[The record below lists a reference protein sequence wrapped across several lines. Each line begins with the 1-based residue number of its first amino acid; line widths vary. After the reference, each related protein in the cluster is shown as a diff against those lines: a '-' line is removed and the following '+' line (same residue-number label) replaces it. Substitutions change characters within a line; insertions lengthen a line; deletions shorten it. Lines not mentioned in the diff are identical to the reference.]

1 MIDSHVH
8 LDDAKFDYDRENLIE
23 NLKEHGLDRVY
34 NVGADL
40 ESSIASVEL
49 ADKYEIIKAV
59 IGIHP
64 HAASEYNQEVEDK
77 LIELAKNENVRAIGE
92 IGLDYYYDNS
102 PRDIQVQVFK
112 KQIELANKLKL
123 PIVVHSREAA
133 KETFDIIS
141 SYKEKYKDLKFLIHC
156 FSQSVEMMR
165 EYVKMDCYI
174 ALGGVVTFKNSKIPK
189 EVAKEVPL
197 ENLLLETD
205 CPYLAPEPMRGKR
218 NEPMFIKYSA
228 QKIAEIRGISLE
240 ELLKATDENTRRFYN
255 D

>member
-34 NVGADL
+34 NIGADL

-59 IGIHP
+59 IGVHP

-165 EYVKMDCYI
+165 EYIKMDCYI
-174 ALGGVVTFKNSKIPK
+174 ALGGVVTFKNSKVPK

-240 ELLKATDENTRRFYN
+240 EFLKATDENTRRFYN

>member
-8 LDDAKFDYDRENLIE
+8 LDDEKFDYDRENLIK

-34 NVGADL
+34 NIGADL
-40 ESSIASVEL
+40 KSSIASVEL

-133 KETFDIIS
+133 KETFEIIS

-165 EYVKMDCYI
+165 EYVKMGCYI
-174 ALGGVVTFKNSKIPK
+174 ALGGVVTFKNSKVPK

>member
-8 LDDAKFDYDRENLIE
+8 LDDSKFDYDRENLIE

-34 NVGADL
+34 NIGADL

-59 IGIHP
+59 IGVHP

-165 EYVKMDCYI
+165 EYVKMGCYI
-174 ALGGVVTFKNSKIPK
+174 ALGGVVTFKNSKVPK

>member
-23 NLKEHGLDRVY
+23 NLKEYGLDRVY
-34 NVGADL
+34 NIGADL

-59 IGIHP
+59 IGVHP

>member
-8 LDDAKFDYDRENLIE
+8 LDDAKFDYDRENLIKG
-23 NLKEHGLDRVY
+23 LKEHGLDRVY
-34 NVGADL
+34 NIGADL

-59 IGIHP
+59 IGVHP

-165 EYVKMDCYI
+165 EYVKMGCYI
-174 ALGGVVTFKNSKIPK
+174 ALGGVVTFKNSKVPK

>member
-34 NVGADL
+34 NIGADL

-59 IGIHP
+59 IGVHP

-141 SYKEKYKDLKFLIHC
+141 SYKEEYKDLKFLIHC

-165 EYVKMDCYI
+165 EYVKMGCYI
-174 ALGGVVTFKNSKIPK
+174 ALGGVVTFKNSKVPK

-240 ELLKATDENTRRFYN
+240 ELLRATDENTRRFYN

>member
-8 LDDAKFDYDRENLIE
+8 LDDPRFDYDRENLIE

-34 NVGADL
+34 NIGADL

-59 IGIHP
+59 IGVHP

-102 PRDIQVQVFK
+102 PRDVQVQVFK

-123 PIVVHSREAA
+123 PIVIHSREAA

-165 EYVKMDCYI
+165 EYVKMGCYI
-174 ALGGVVTFKNSKIPK
+174 ALGGVVTFKNSKVPK

-240 ELLKATDENTRRFYN
+240 ELLKATDGNTRRFYN

>member
-34 NVGADL
+34 NIGADL

-165 EYVKMDCYI
+165 EYVKMGCYI
-174 ALGGVVTFKNSKIPK
+174 ALGGVVTFKNSKVPK

>member
-34 NVGADL
+34 NIGADL

-59 IGIHP
+59 IGVHP

-77 LIELAKNENVRAIGE
+77 LIKLAKNENVRAIGE

-165 EYVKMDCYI
+165 EYVKMGCYI
-174 ALGGVVTFKNSKIPK
+174 ALGGVVTFKNSKVPK

>member
-8 LDDAKFDYDRENLIE
+8 LDDAKFDYDRENLIKG
-23 NLKEHGLDRVY
+23 LKEHGLDRVY
-34 NVGADL
+34 NIGADL

-59 IGIHP
+59 IGVHP

-102 PRDIQVQVFK
+102 PRDIQIQVFK

-165 EYVKMDCYI
+165 EYVKMGCYI
-174 ALGGVVTFKNSKIPK
+174 ALGGVVTFKNSKVPK

>member
-8 LDDAKFDYDRENLIE
+8 LDDPRFDYDRENLIE
-23 NLKEHGLDRVY
+23 NLKEHGLNRVY
-34 NVGADL
+34 NIGADL

-59 IGIHP
+59 IGVHP

-102 PRDIQVQVFK
+102 PRDVQVQVFK

-123 PIVVHSREAA
+123 PIVIHSREAA

-165 EYVKMDCYI
+165 EYVKMGCYI
-174 ALGGVVTFKNSKIPK
+174 ALGGVVTFKNSKVPK

-240 ELLKATDENTRRFYN
+240 ELLKATDGNTRRFYN

>member
-34 NVGADL
+34 NIGADL

>member
-8 LDDAKFDYDRENLIE
+8 LNDAKFDYDRENLIE

-34 NVGADL
+34 NIGADL

-59 IGIHP
+59 IGVHP

-102 PRDIQVQVFK
+102 PRDVQVQVFK

-165 EYVKMDCYI
+165 EYVKMSCYI
-174 ALGGVVTFKNSKIPK
+174 ALGGVVTFKNSKVPK

>member
-8 LDDAKFDYDRENLIE
+8 LDDEKFDYDRENLIE
-23 NLKEHGLDRVY
+23 NLKEHGLDKVY

-40 ESSIASVEL
+40 KSSIASVEL

-64 HAASEYNQEVEDK
+64 HAASEYNQDVEDK
-77 LIELAKNENVRAIGE
+77 LIELSKNENVRAIGE

-133 KETFDIIS
+133 QETFDIIS

-228 QKIAEIRGISLE
+228 QKISEIRGIGLE